1 MQAKQSREWWEGEGY
16 PSVESKVKMDAK
28 HLPDYKYCILCADG
42 TPKVNHNTFDCIN
55 EYDPWY
61 EIPYESFLEAAQK
74 KDNKNNWNG
83 KNKVLYQQVSPLL
96 QFHHRKKEPKQF
108 VRLSQQQKHI

>member
-16 PSVESKVKMDAK
+16 PSVESKEIMDAK

-74 KDNKNNWNG
+74 KDNKNN
-83 KNKVLYQQVSPLL
+83 
-96 QFHHRKKEPKQF
+96 
-108 VRLSQQQKHI
+108 